1 VYYDHQKFEES
12 MCLMS
17 NWELF
22 LQEMPE
28 NWPQHTAEDTLPELV
43 LFVRKLSPS
52 ELTIGPFEEVEL
64 PSTSGQ
70 ELNAKVAF
78 AFETKILANFFYAVV
93 RDERNPCRGN

>member
-1 VYYDHQKFEES
+1 MNVSFFRCRLRKKSWKNPGQVYYDHQKFEES

-28 NWPQHTAEDTLPELV
+28 NWPQHNAEDPLPELV

-70 ELNAKVAF
+70 ELNAKVVF
-78 AFETKILANFFYAVV
+78 TF
-93 RDERNPCRGN
+93 GN

>member
-17 NWELF
+17 NWEMF

-28 NWPQHTAEDTLPELV
+28 DWPQRSLEEPLPELV

-52 ELTIGPFEEVEL
+52 AMTIGPFEEVEL
-64 PSTSGQ
+64 PSAAGV
-70 ELNAKVAF
+70 ELHAKV
-78 AFETKILANFFYAVV
+78 
-93 RDERNPCRGN
+93 